1 MSLVPALKESPRMK
15 GKTPKPLR
23 KKAEEKVR
31 TSVRREV
38 PTWESRKGKS
48 SKRGTKE
55 WDMCEECRGTF
66 RNKGVRRNRLM
77 GSFKYMRTK

>member
-1 MSLVPALKESPRMK
+1 MK

-38 PTWESRKGKS
+38 PTWRWQKGRESRKGKS

-66 RNKGVRRNRLM
+66 RNERVRRNRLM